1 MKNDQNSAQNP
12 AQKPALKIDLA
23 QLPSRE
29 TIQAHLQPPPP
40 LPEPLAYDINQ
51 AAAAL
56 NMSIKSVRRQIWL
69 GRLTPCKAIR
79 KILIP
84 RKQIEGFYTKYCNAP
99 DYTS

>member
-1 MKNDQNSAQNP
+1 MKNDQNNGQN
-12 AQKPALKIDLA
+12 PALKIDLA
-23 QLPSRE
+23 QLPSKE
-29 TIQAHLQPPPP
+29 TILAHLQPPPP

-84 RKQIEGFYTKYCNAP
+84 RKQIESFYTKYCDTP
-99 DYTS
+99 EFTS

>member
-1 MKNDQNSAQNP
+1 MKNDKNNGQL
-12 AQKPALKIDLA
+12 PALKTDLA

-51 AAAAL
+51 SAAAL
-56 NMSIKSVRRQIWL
+56 NMSTKSVRRLIWI
-69 GRLTPCKAIR
+69 GKLTPCKALR

-84 RKQIEGFYTKYCNAP
+84 RKQIEDFFKSN
-99 DYTS
+99 